1 VNKLLRRK
9 ARRTYAVA
17 GASRA
22 GEWIAASAALSILK
36 QFDLIENAQ
45 FLLRFAGPVVRSV
58 KRGRVP
64 QFFFLLDQ
72 SKPKY
77 KKTSFKSQENEPWEL
92 KDL

>member
-36 QFDLIENAQ
+36 QFDPTEDAQ
-45 FLLRFAGPVVRSV
+45 FLLKFAGPVIWSV
-58 KRGRVP
+58 KRGVSETRGYAV
-64 QFFFLLDQ
+64 FSLA
-72 SKPKY
+72 
-77 KKTSFKSQENEPWEL
+77 
-92 KDL
+92 